1 MEKFTSINDIL
12 EFAINQE
19 QKAVDFYL
27 KLSAISTN
35 AEMKV
40 IFEDFAKEEVQH
52 KAKLLNIKE
61 SNEFSIPTEKISSL
75 NIADYVVNPNID
87 ENTTYEDA
95 LKIAMAREKA
105 SFKLYSRLAEET
117 ENPYY
122 ADLFRMLAQEEA
134 KHKLRFEIEYDDV
147 VLKNN

>member
-35 AEMKV
+35 AEMKI

-87 ENTTYEDA
+87 ENITYEDA

-105 SFKLYSRLAEET
+105 SFKLYSRLAEEA

>member
-35 AEMKV
+35 AEMKI

-61 SNEFSIPTEKISSL
+61 SNEFTIPTEKFL
-75 NIADYVVNPNID
+75 
-87 ENTTYEDA
+87 
-95 LKIAMAREKA
+95 LKH
-105 SFKLYSRLAEET
+105 S
-117 ENPYY
+117 
-122 ADLFRMLAQEEA
+122 
-134 KHKLRFEIEYDDV
+134 
-147 VLKNN
+147 